1 MSLLSLVV
9 FLPAAGA
16 LLLLALPRGRDGA
29 TRALSLAVTLATFAA
44 SLALLSG
51 FRGDGTMEILEEAA
65 WLPAAGIAY
74 RVGLDGL
81 SLFLV
86 LLTAFLMPVTI
97 LSSWRSVTDR
107 VREYHVLFLLLETG
121 MLGAFAAL
129 DLVLFYVFWEL
140 TLIPMALLIGV
151 FGGERRIYASVK
163 FFIYTA
169 VGSLLML
176 VAILVLYVTHHAA
189 TGEYTMDL
197 LRLYGTPLAPR
208 VEMLAFLAFALA
220 FAIKVP
226 LFPFHT
232 WLPDAHVEA
241 PTGGSVILAAV
252 LLKLGT
258 YGFLR
263 FALPLFPSA
272 AATLMPWLA
281 ALAIVGIL
289 YGALV
294 AMVQPDVKK
303 LVAYSSVSHLGFVV
317 LGIASGTVEGY
328 QGALFVMLSHG
339 LTTGA
344 LFLLVGM
351 IYDRRHTREIAEFG
365 GIARRVPLFA
375 AAFLFVTLGSIGL
388 PGLSGFVG
396 EFLVLVGAFARDRA
410 WAALAGAGV
419 VLGAL
424 YMLWLVQRFLFGP
437 ITNPKNESL
446 ADLSAREA
454 LVLAPVLAAI
464 LALGVAPGLV
474 LKKSEASMAAIL
486 QRTEVAATRGATHG
500 TLGVTG
506 RGARWE
512 PGRLL
517 ASRAPHDFAGRP
529 RDRAVPARRAGG
541 EACGREGR
549 EARTVPAGRGSR
561 PGSIVAEAMA
571 R

>member
-1 MSLLSLVV
+1 VSLLSLVI

-16 LLLLALPRGRDGA
+16 LLLLALPRGRDTA
-29 TRALSLAVTLATFAA
+29 TRFVALAVTLATFGAA
-44 SLALLSG
+44 LALLPG

-65 WLPAAGIAY
+65 WLPSAGIAY

-129 DLVLFYVFWEL
+129 DLVLFYMFWEL

-197 LRLYGTPLAPR
+197 ARLHGTQLAPR
-208 VEMLAFLAFALA
+208 VELLCFLAFGLA

-263 FALPLFPSA
+263 FALPLFPNA
-272 AATLMPWLA
+272 AATLLPWLA

-365 GIARRVPLFA
+365 GIARRVPLYA

-396 EFLVLVGAFARDRA
+396 EFLVLAGAFARDRT

-424 YMLWLVQRFLFGP
+424 YMLWLVERFLFGRL
-437 ITNPKNESL
+437 TNPKNEALS
-446 ADLSAREA
+446 DLTGREA
-454 LVLAPVLAAI
+454 LVLAPVLVAI
-464 LALGVAPGLV
+464 LLLGVAPGLV
-474 LKKSEASMAAIL
+474 LKRSEATMAGIL
-486 QRTEVAATRGATHG
+486 RMTEVAGGWREPEPSTGAQRAARALGGVEQTALASEHRAEAASDRTRRPE
-500 TLGVTG
+500 TG
-506 RGARWE
+506 R
-512 PGRLL
+512 
-517 ASRAPHDFAGRP
+517 
-529 RDRAVPARRAGG
+529 
-541 EACGREGR
+541 
-549 EARTVPAGRGSR
+549 
-561 PGSIVAEAMA
+561 
-571 R
+571 